1 MALNVKNEYKVLN
14 VNGITPF
21 QQMASSCSGA
31 LLVSLFMTPLDVVRI
46 RLQAQDRLM
55 SKKCF
60 LYSNGVMDHILWK
73 TNGEPPVALHT
84 AKEICNCKW
93 YTTLITYLE
102 LIYLI
107 PRLLYTVAAPIIA
120 LASNQKI
127 FTSGLNS
134 RAASNQEIYLWLEVE
149 LKSIFLF
156 ILSIVSLICL

>member
-1 MALNVKNEYKVLN
+1 MAINVKNEYKVLN

-93 YTTLITYLE
+93 YTTLITYLFRINSSNPPAF
-102 LIYLI
+102 IYLQ
-107 PRLLYTVAAPIIA
+107 LLITKDQSMILVA
-120 LASNQKI
+120 
-127 FTSGLNS
+127 LNLT
-134 RAASNQEIYLWLEVE
+134 I
-149 LKSIFLF
+149 
-156 ILSIVSLICL
+156 